1 MPYFGPTEA
10 TLAIICITHQYF
22 SEQPGTTGA
31 FKRGLLGTRCL
42 EQGTES
48 CDKETRVSCI
58 FVSATFF
65 EQ

>member
-10 TLAIICITHQYF
+10 TFAIIFITHRYF
-22 SEQPGTTGA
+22 SEQLGTIGA

-48 CDKETRVSCI
+48 WDKETSVSCI